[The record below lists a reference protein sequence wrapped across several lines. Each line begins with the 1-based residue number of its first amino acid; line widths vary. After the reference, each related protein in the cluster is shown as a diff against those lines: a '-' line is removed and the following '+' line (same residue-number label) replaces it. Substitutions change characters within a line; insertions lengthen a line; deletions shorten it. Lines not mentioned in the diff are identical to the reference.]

1 LLINYNNQMNQLK
14 TLFAIFSLAFSVI
27 SVNVFAQQSENLDN
41 WLNTITTSVPF
52 LIISPDAK
60 AGGMGDVG
68 VASTPDA
75 MSMHWNPAK
84 YAFVKNDVG
93 FSVCYTPWLKSL
105 VPDINL
111 SYLTGYKRLDEN
123 QVLGFSLRYFTL
135 GEINFTDANNTP
147 LGSFNPNEFS
157 LDGGYALKLSPRFST
172 GVALRYVYSNL
183 TGGQQV
189 GTLAT
194 KPAHTVA
201 GDISGYYIKEVR
213 MAGKKMDWAT
223 GINISNIGA
232 KVSYTET
239 VDKDFIP
246 TNLRVGSSLATDLD
260 EYNQVSFE
268 FNINKLLVPTPPMYN
283 DDGEI
288 ISGLDP
294 DVSVISGIAQSFYD
308 APYNDREVRELIYST
323 GVEYWYDKQ
332 FAVRT
337 GYFYEHPTKGDRQ
350 FFTLGA
356 GVRYNVFGLDFS
368 YLIPVQ
374 GRDEVNAVNPLSN
387 TLRFALTFDF
397 SALEQVDN

>member
-1 LLINYNNQMNQLK
+1 MNQLK
-14 TLFAIFSLAFSVI
+14 ISIALIFLAFALNST
-27 SVNVFAQQSENLDN
+27 AQQNINVDN
-41 WLNTITTSVPF
+41 NFRLNTITTSVPF

-84 YAFVKNDVG
+84 YAFVKNDIG
-93 FSVCYTPWLKSL
+93 FSICYTPWLKSL

-111 SYLTGYKRLDEN
+111 SYLTGYNRIDDN

-135 GEINFTDANNTP
+135 GEINFTDANNNP

-157 LDGGYALKLSPRFST
+157 LDGAYALKLSPRFST

-194 KPAHTVA
+194 KAAQTVA
-201 GDISGYYIKEVR
+201 GDISGYYSKEIR
-213 MAGKKMDWAT
+213 LSDQKMDWAI
-223 GINISNIGA
+223 GLNISNIGA

-239 VDKDFIP
+239 PEKDFIP
-246 TNLRVGSSLATDLD
+246 TNLRFGSSLATDLD
-260 EYNQVSFE
+260 EFNQLSFE
-268 FNINKLLVPTPPMYN
+268 FNVNKLLVPTPPIYN
-283 DDGEI
+283 DEGDI
-288 ISGLDP
+288 ISGEDP
-294 DVSVISGIAQSFYD
+294 NVSVISGILQSFAD
-308 APYNDREVRELIYST
+308 APSGDKEIRELIYSA

-350 FFTLGA
+350 FFSLGA

-368 YLIPVQ
+368 YLIPLQ
-374 GRDEVNAVNPLSN
+374 SRDEVNAANPLSN

-397 SALEQVDN
+397 SALDEEENN

>member
-1 LLINYNNQMNQLK
+1 MNQLK

-68 VASTPDA
+68 VDSTPDA

>member
-1 LLINYNNQMNQLK
+1 MNQAK
-14 TLFAIFSLAFSVI
+14 IFSAIITLLLASQFSI
-27 SVNVFAQQSENLDN
+27 AQNDIN
-41 WLNTITTSVPF
+41 IDDKFRLNTITTAVPF

-68 VASTPDA
+68 VASAPDA

-84 YAFVKNDVG
+84 YAFVKDDIG
-93 FSVCYTPWLKSL
+93 FSVCYTPWLKAL

-111 SYLTGYKRLDEN
+111 SYLTAYNRLNKNE
-123 QVLGFSLRYFTL
+123 VLGFSLRYFSL
-135 GEINFTDANNTP
+135 GEINFTNDQNQS

-157 LDGGYALKLSPRFST
+157 LDVAYALKLSPNFST

-194 KPAHTVA
+194 KAANTVA
-201 GDISGYYIKEVR
+201 GDFSGYYTKKIRLVDKE
-213 MAGKKMDWAT
+213 MTWST
-223 GINISNIGA
+223 GLNISNIGG

-246 TNLRVGSSLATDLD
+246 TNLRIGSSLSTDID

-268 FNINKLLVPTPPMYN
+268 FDINKLLVPTPPLYN
-283 DDGEI
+283 DNGDI
-288 ISGLDP
+288 VSGKDP
-294 DVSVISGIAQSFYD
+294 EVSVISGIFQSFSD
-308 APYNDREVRELIYST
+308 APYQDREVRELIYSL
-323 GVEYWYDKQ
+323 GAEYWYDKQ
-332 FAVRT
+332 FALRS
-337 GYFYEHPTKGDRQ
+337 GFFYEHPSKGDRQ
-350 FFTLGA
+350 FLTLGA

-374 GRDEVNAVNPLSN
+374 SRDEINAANPLSN

-397 SALEQVDN
+397 SALDQEVEN

>member
-1 LLINYNNQMNQLK
+1 MNQLK

-246 TNLRVGSSLATDLD
+246 TNLRAGSSLATDLD

>member
-1 LLINYNNQMNQLK
+1 MNQLK

>member
-1 LLINYNNQMNQLK
+1 MNQLK
-14 TLFAIFSLAFSVI
+14 ISIALIFLAFALNST
-27 SVNVFAQQSENLDN
+27 AQQNINVDN
-41 WLNTITTSVPF
+41 NFRLNTITTSVPF

-84 YAFVKNDVG
+84 YAFVKNDIG
-93 FSVCYTPWLKSL
+93 FSICYTPWLKSL

-111 SYLTGYKRLDEN
+111 SYLTGYNRIDDN

-135 GEINFTDANNTP
+135 GEINFTDANNNP

-157 LDGGYALKLSPRFST
+157 LDGAYALKLSPRFST

-194 KPAHTVA
+194 KAAQTVA
-201 GDISGYYIKEVR
+201 GDISGYYSKEIR
-213 MAGKKMDWAT
+213 LSDQKMDWAI
-223 GINISNIGA
+223 GLNISNIGA

-239 VDKDFIP
+239 PEKDFIP
-246 TNLRVGSSLATDLD
+246 TNLRFGSSLATDLD
-260 EYNQVSFE
+260 EFNQLSFE
-268 FNINKLLVPTPPMYN
+268 FNVNKLLVPTPPIYN
-283 DDGEI
+283 DEGDI
-288 ISGLDP
+288 ISGEDP
-294 DVSVISGIAQSFYD
+294 NVSIISGILQSFAD
-308 APYNDREVRELIYST
+308 APSGDKEIRELIYSA

-350 FFTLGA
+350 FFSLGA

-368 YLIPVQ
+368 YLIPLQ
-374 GRDEVNAVNPLSN
+374 SRDEVNAANPLSN

-397 SALEQVDN
+397 SALDEEENN

>member
-1 LLINYNNQMNQLK
+1 LLINYKNQMNQLK

>member
-1 LLINYNNQMNQLK
+1 
-14 TLFAIFSLAFSVI
+14 
-27 SVNVFAQQSENLDN
+27 
-41 WLNTITTSVPF
+41 
-52 LIISPDAK
+52 
-60 AGGMGDVG
+60 
-68 VASTPDA
+68 
-75 MSMHWNPAK
+75 MHWNPAK

-294 DVSVISGIAQSFYD
+294 DVSVISGILQSFYD

>member
-1 LLINYNNQMNQLK
+1 MNQLK
-14 TLFAIFSLAFSVI
+14 RLFTLVLLFITLYS
-27 SVNVFAQQSENLDN
+27 FAQIQVEDN
-41 WLNTITTSVPF
+41 KFRLNTITTSVPF

-93 FSVCYTPWLKSL
+93 FSLCYTPWLKSL

-111 SYLTGYKRLDEN
+111 SYLTGYTRVDEN

-135 GEINFTDANNTP
+135 GEINFTDANNNP

-157 LDGGYALKLSPRFST
+157 LDGAYALKLSQRFST

-194 KPAHTVA
+194 KAAHTVA
-201 GDISGYYIKEVR
+201 GDISGYYTKEVR
-213 MAGKKMDWAT
+213 LAGQKMDWAM
-223 GINISNIGA
+223 GLNISNIGA

-246 TNLRVGSSLATDLD
+246 TNLRIGSSLATDLD
-260 EYNQVSFE
+260 EYNQLALE
-268 FNINKLLVPTPPMYN
+268 FNVNKLLVPTPPIYN
-283 DDGEI
+283 EDGEI
-288 ISGLDP
+288 VSGKNP
-294 DVSVISGIAQSFYD
+294 DVSVISGIFQSFSD

-323 GVEYWYDKQ
+323 GVEYWYDQQ
-332 FAVRT
+332 FAVRS
-337 GYFYEHPTKGDRQ
+337 GFFYEHPSKGDRQ

-368 YLIPVQ
+368 YLIPLQ

-397 SALEQVDN
+397 SELEQVDK

>member
-1 LLINYNNQMNQLK
+1 MNHLKLLFTFVL
-14 TLFAIFSLAFSVI
+14 IFI
-27 SVNVFAQQSENLDN
+27 SVHSFAQIQVNDN
-41 WLNTITTSVPF
+41 KFRLNTITTSVPF

-93 FSVCYTPWLKSL
+93 FSICYTPWLKSL

-111 SYLTGYKRLDEN
+111 SYLTGYTRLNEN

-135 GEINFTDANNTP
+135 GEINFTDVNNNP

-157 LDGGYALKLSPRFST
+157 LDGAYALKLSQRFST

-194 KPAHTVA
+194 KAAHTVA
-201 GDISGYYIKEVR
+201 GDISGFFSKDIDFI
-213 MAGKKMDWAT
+213 GQKMNWAM
-223 GINISNIGA
+223 GFNISNIGA

-246 TNLRVGSSLATDLD
+246 TNLRIGSSLATDID
-260 EYNQVSFE
+260 EYNHLAFE
-268 FNINKLLVPTPPMYN
+268 FNINKLLVPTPPIYN
-283 DDGEI
+283 EDGEI
-288 ISGLDP
+288 ISGKDP
-294 DVSVISGIAQSFYD
+294 DVSVISGIFQSFSD
-308 APYNDREVRELIYST
+308 APLNDREIRELIYST
-323 GVEYWYDKQ
+323 GLEYWYDQQ
-332 FAVRT
+332 FAVRS
-337 GYFYEHPTKGDRQ
+337 GFFYEHPSKGDRQ

-368 YLIPVQ
+368 YLIPLQ

-397 SALEQVDN
+397 SELEKVEN

>member
-1 LLINYNNQMNQLK
+1 MNQLK

-93 FSVCYTPWLKSL
+93 FSLCYTPWLKSL

-135 GEINFTDANNTP
+135 GEINFTDANNNP

-157 LDGGYALKLSPRFST
+157 LDGAYALKLSPKFST

-194 KPAHTVA
+194 KAAHTVA
-201 GDISGYYIKEVR
+201 GDISGYYTKEVR
-213 MAGKKMDWAT
+213 LAGKKLDWAT
-223 GINISNIGA
+223 GLNISNIGA

-246 TNLRVGSSLATDLD
+246 TNLRIGSSLATDLD
-260 EYNQVSFE
+260 EYNQLAFE
-268 FNINKLLVPTPPMYN
+268 FNINKLLVPTPPIYN

-288 ISGLDP
+288 VSGMDP
-294 DVSVISGIAQSFYD
+294 DVSVISGIIQSFYD
-308 APYNDREVRELIYST
+308 APYSDREIRELIYST

-332 FAVRT
+332 FAVRM

-350 FFTLGA
+350 FLTLGA

-397 SALEQVDN
+397 SALEQVEN

>member
-1 LLINYNNQMNQLK
+1 MHQLK
-14 TLFAIFSLAFSVI
+14 ISITLIFLAFALNST
-27 SVNVFAQQSENLDN
+27 AQQNINVDN
-41 WLNTITTSVPF
+41 NFRLNTITTSVPF

-84 YAFVKNDVG
+84 YAFVKNDIG
-93 FSVCYTPWLKSL
+93 FSICYTPWLKSL

-111 SYLTGYKRLDEN
+111 SYLTGYNRIDDN

-135 GEINFTDANNTP
+135 GEINFTDANNNP

-157 LDGGYALKLSPRFST
+157 LDGAYALKLSPRFST

-194 KPAHTVA
+194 KAAQTVA
-201 GDISGYYIKEVR
+201 GDISGYYSKEIR
-213 MAGKKMDWAT
+213 LSDQKMDWAI
-223 GINISNIGA
+223 GLNISNIGA

-239 VDKDFIP
+239 PEKDFIP
-246 TNLRVGSSLATDLD
+246 TNFRFGSSLATDLD
-260 EYNQVSFE
+260 EFNQLSFE
-268 FNINKLLVPTPPMYN
+268 FNVNKLLVPTPPIYN
-283 DDGEI
+283 DEGDI
-288 ISGLDP
+288 ISGEDP
-294 DVSVISGIAQSFYD
+294 NVSVISGILQSFAD
-308 APYNDREVRELIYST
+308 APSGDKEIRELIYSA

-350 FFTLGA
+350 FFSLGA

-368 YLIPVQ
+368 YLIPLQ
-374 GRDEVNAVNPLSN
+374 SRDEVNAANPLSN

-397 SALEQVDN
+397 SALEEEENN